1 VPVAVPVGG
10 WLDVGFVTVGGC
22 DVWVTCAWELGGA
35 TSVSASAALVD
46 ARNALSDTLP
56 PRLVLRFNRTGARRV
71 PFPDN
76 VGVTSLDTRIDDLYQ
91 QPLDAFIEARTAL
104 AKSLTG
110 DAAKRVRSLA
120 KPTVVPWAV
129 NQVFWRARPTYDA
142 VIKSGERLRKAQIA
156 ALEGRMADLRGTSD
170 AHRRALAEA
179 VKEAE
184 RLSARSGSKPS
195 PDALMRTFEALS
207 LAAERPDAPGR
218 LTRPLQPAGFEA
230 LGGVALKA
238 PPEKKAPIATAVST
252 AARRR
257 DEAARRK
264 EEAAQKKRDA
274 AVKKAEA
281 ALERARRR
289 VAAAEA
295 QLRQTRDQDS

>member
-1 VPVAVPVGG
+1 M
-10 WLDVGFVTVGGC
+10 
-22 DVWVTCAWELGGA
+22 
-35 TSVSASAALVD
+35 
-46 ARNALSDTLP
+46 
-56 PRLVLRFNRTGARRV
+56 
-71 PFPDN
+71 PFIDN
-76 VGVTSLDTRIDDLYQ
+76 VGVSGLDARIDDLYR
-91 QPLDAFIEARTAL
+91 QPLDSFIEARTAL

-110 DAAKRVRSLA
+110 DDAKRVKSLA

-129 NQVFWRARPTYDA
+129 NQVFWHARPTYDA

-156 ALEGRMADLRGTSD
+156 ALEGRTADVRGASD
-170 AHRRALAEA
+170 AHRRALGEA

-184 RLSARSGSKPS
+184 RLSARSGSQPG

-207 LAAERPDAPGR
+207 LAAERPGAPGR

-238 PPEKKAPIATAVST
+238 PPVKTVPASAPVSP
-252 AARRR
+252 
-257 DEAARRK
+257 AARRK
-264 EEAAQKKRDA
+264 QEAARQKEEAARKKREA

-281 ALERARRR
+281 ALERARRH

-295 QLRQTRDQDS
+295 ELRQTREREP

>member
-1 VPVAVPVGG
+1 
-10 WLDVGFVTVGGC
+10 
-22 DVWVTCAWELGGA
+22 
-35 TSVSASAALVD
+35 
-46 ARNALSDTLP
+46 
-56 PRLVLRFNRTGARRV
+56 
-71 PFPDN
+71 
-76 VGVTSLDTRIDDLYQ
+76 VTSLDTRIDDLYQ

-110 DAAKRVRSLA
+110 DDAKRVRSLA

-156 ALEGRMADLRGTSD
+156 ALEGRTADLRGTSD

-230 LGGVALKA
+230 LGGIALKGPVVNKPA
-238 PPEKKAPIATAVST
+238 TPPVSA
-252 AARRR
+252 AARRKE
-257 DEAARRK
+257 EAARRK

-295 QLRQTRDQDS
+295 QLRQTRDRDS